1 MSIYTKETYRS
12 WFNRWGLAVLL
23 LLSLCCHSLFSQDD
37 RRNRR
42 SRRGERKEQVVTDTL
57 PVMSDSLRAVNDSIA
72 ARLDSIATA
81 DSIARVDSME
91 MLKKSSLDAPA
102 FTAARDSII
111 EDFSNGQK
119 KIYYYG
125 DVSVEYGNM
134 KLTADYMEYD
144 LDSQTLYA
152 RGTKDSTGVI
162 TGAPVM

>member
-42 SRRGERKEQVVTDTL
+42 PRRGERKEQVVTDTL

-102 FTAARDSII
+102 LKNAIAYNKEGYNKGTEF
-111 EDFSNGQK
+111 
-119 KIYYYG
+119 
-125 DVSVEYGNM
+125 
-134 KLTADYMEYD
+134 ADMF
-144 LDSQTLYA
+144 
-152 RGTKDSTGVI
+152 RK
-162 TGAPVM
+162 PVMALFDKIIFKKVREGLGGQMKFFVGGGRVQCCT